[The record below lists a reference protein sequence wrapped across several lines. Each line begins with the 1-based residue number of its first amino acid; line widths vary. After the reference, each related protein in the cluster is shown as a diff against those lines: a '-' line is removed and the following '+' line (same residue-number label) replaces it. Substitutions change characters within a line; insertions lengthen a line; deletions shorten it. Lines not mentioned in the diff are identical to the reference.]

1 MISEGSF
8 ADIVESLTA
17 DRIGRTPGCGC
28 IRKITTQAA
37 WIESQSVSLR
47 IGGQIVE
54 RGSDRAQT
62 DGHIPER
69 TAGDTSRPIARRN
82 DKAGSLVGR
91 NTGAI
96 MGKVLSITT
105 DGSLAAV
112 EEWRTD
118 NVVGVFTPVDVWL
131 VAFVAALRT

>member
-1 MISEGSF
+1 MISEVYF
-8 ADIVESLTA
+8 ADIAGSLTA

-37 WIESQSVSLR
+37 WVEPQSVGLR
-47 IGGQIVE
+47 VGGQVVE
-54 RGSDRAQT
+54 RRGDRAQT

-82 DKAGSLVGR
+82 HEAGSLVGR
-91 NTGAI
+91 NAGAI
-96 MGKVLSITT
+96 VGKVLSVTT
-105 DGSLAAV
+105 DGSLAAI

-118 NVVGVFTPVDVWL
+118 NVVGVFPPVDVWL